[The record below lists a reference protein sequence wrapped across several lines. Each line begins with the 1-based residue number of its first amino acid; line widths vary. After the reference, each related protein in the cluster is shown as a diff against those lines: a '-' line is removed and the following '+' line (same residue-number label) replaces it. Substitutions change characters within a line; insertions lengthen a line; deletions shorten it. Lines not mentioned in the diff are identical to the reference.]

1 MKEFYIGMNGDELAY
16 KTDPDSAL
24 ILKLLF
30 WVQAGWSHF
39 NVDSWDHN
47 AVQQLPQILN
57 LQMFSSQFEF
67 SPQTLCCYGKQLC
80 TIQRDAAYFSYQN
93 R

>member
-1 MKEFYIGMNGDELAY
+1 MLFNLVTTKASLCHDFTG
-16 KTDPDSAL
+16 
-24 ILKLLF
+24 ILVLYAKQLYLL
-30 WVQAGWSHF
+30 VP
-39 NVDSWDHN
+39 
-47 AVQQLPQILN
+47 LL
-57 LQMFSSQFEF
+57 LQFEF